1 MLCQFIIGG
10 AELNNGFPPAYADFL
25 SSAGIDLKTIFEE
38 TFRVCNSVPLEALQN
53 AILQGN
59 VMGLIDQTFPR
70 YVIEKCVTFDEPMT
84 GKAVSLFCEVVQTMV
99 FYFHL
104 YLIQIYQYINSLI
117 VLSCPPE
124 MMAQTMGSAVIRVFS
139 VTEFGKDFLIHVS
152 AT

>member
-1 MLCQFIIGG
+1 M
-10 AELNNGFPPAYADFL
+10 
-25 SSAGIDLKTIFEE
+25 
-38 TFRVCNSVPLEALQN
+38 
-53 AILQGN
+53 LQGN
-59 VMGLIDQTFPR
+59 VTGLIDQTFPR
-70 YVIEKCVTFDEPMT
+70 YVIEKCVTFDEPMI

-124 MMAQTMGSAVIRVFS
+124 MMAQTMGSVVIRVFS